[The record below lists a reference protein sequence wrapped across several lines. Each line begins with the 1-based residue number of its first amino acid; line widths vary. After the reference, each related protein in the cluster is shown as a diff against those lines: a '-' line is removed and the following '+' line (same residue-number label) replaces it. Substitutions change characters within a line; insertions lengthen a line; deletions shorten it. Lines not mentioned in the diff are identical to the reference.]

1 MIPCNI
7 SPASEDVA
15 DFIVRY
21 SPRAVESLYEL
32 ARTRC
37 VNLVSQEYAIVH
49 APLSGVLPLSFT
61 QHTYSAIPKLYGLQD
76 TTALEAAGILPVF
89 SQPNLMSTGQG
100 ILIGMIDTGIDY
112 TNPLFQNPDGTSRI
126 LRLWDQTIESEN
138 TPEAVA
144 GFQPFY
150 GTVYSQEDL
159 NRALTSEQPLELVPS
174 TDTSGHGTFLAGVAA
189 GRQIQSPTT
198 FSGAA
203 PDAALAVVRLKPAKQ
218 YLREFFAVPP
228 DADAYQENDIMAAA
242 AFLLGV
248 AGQYQMPLVL
258 CLGVGTSQGS
268 HSGISPLAMQL
279 QALSGTRGFACV
291 TGAGNE
297 TGFRH
302 HYFGNLSPDQEYED
316 VELRVADSTS
326 GFSMELWADVS
337 ELYTVG
343 FVSPSGEVIERIPM
357 TVGQETT
364 ISFQLDATRILI
376 SYQITESSSGRFL
389 AFLRFTGPAP
399 GIWHI
404 RVYPTLFVSGQFHI
418 WLPMQGFLTEDT
430 GFLRP
435 DPDITITDPGNA
447 PLLLT
452 VSTYNHVTGSLYI
465 HSSRGFTATGQIKPD
480 FAAPGVEV
488 QGPGIFPGTSR
499 LSRQMGGVPTSETTA
514 ASGSAVS
521 NAIREAA
528 QLSVAISLTR
538 KTGSSIAA
546 AITAGAVACL
556 FSWGFTQGNDT
567 TLTSISVKSI
577 LIRGAERKEAFRYPN
592 RQWGYGTLNLYQ
604 AFLLTRE

>member
-1 MIPCNI
+1 MIPCNV
-7 SPASEDVA
+7 SPASEEIA

-21 SPRAVESLYEL
+21 SPRAVDSLYEL
-32 ARTRC
+32 AQTRC

-76 TTALEAAGILPVF
+76 TTALEATGILPVF

-144 GFQPFY
+144 GFEPFY

-159 NRALTSEQPLELVPS
+159 NRALASEQPLELVPS

-404 RVYPTLFVSGQFHI
+404 RVYPTLFVAGQFHI

-452 VSTYNHVTGSLYI
+452 VSTYNHVSGSLYI

-488 QGPGIFPGTSR
+488 QGPGIPPGTSR
-499 LSRQMGGVPTSETTA
+499 LSRQ
-514 ASGSAVS
+514 
-521 NAIREAA
+521 
-528 QLSVAISLTR
+528 
-538 KTGSSIAA
+538 TGSSVAT

-604 AFLLTRE
+604 AFLLMRE

>member
-1 MIPCNI
+1 MIPCNV
-7 SPASEDVA
+7 SPASEEIA

-21 SPRAVESLYEL
+21 SPRAVDSLYEL
-32 ARTRC
+32 AQTRC

-76 TTALEAAGILPVF
+76 TTPLEATGILPVF

-159 NRALTSEQPLELVPS
+159 NRALASEQPLELVPS

-404 RVYPTLFVSGQFHI
+404 RVYPTLFVAGQFHI

-488 QGPGIFPGTSR
+488 QGPGIPPGTSR
-499 LSRQMGGVPTSETTA
+499 LSRQ
-514 ASGSAVS
+514 
-521 NAIREAA
+521 
-528 QLSVAISLTR
+528 
-538 KTGSSIAA
+538 TGSSVAT

-604 AFLLTRE
+604 AFLLMRE

>member
-1 MIPCNI
+1 MIPCNV
-7 SPASEDVA
+7 SPASEEIA

-21 SPRAVESLYEL
+21 SPRAVDSLYEL
-32 ARTRC
+32 AQTRC

-76 TTALEAAGILPVF
+76 TTPLEATGILPVF

-159 NRALTSEQPLELVPS
+159 NRALASEQPLELVPS

-404 RVYPTLFVSGQFHI
+404 RVYPTLFVAGQFHI

-488 QGPGIFPGTSR
+488 QGPGIPPGTSR
-499 LSRQMGGVPTSETTA
+499 LSRQ
-514 ASGSAVS
+514 
-521 NAIREAA
+521 
-528 QLSVAISLTR
+528 
-538 KTGSSIAA
+538 TGSSVATA
-546 AITAGAVACL
+546 VTAGAVACL

-604 AFLLTRE
+604 AFLLMRE

>member
-1 MIPCNI
+1 MIPCNV
-7 SPASEDVA
+7 SPASEEIA

-21 SPRAVESLYEL
+21 SPRAVDSLYEL
-32 ARTRC
+32 AQTRC

-76 TTALEAAGILPVF
+76 TTALEATGILPVF

-159 NRALTSEQPLELVPS
+159 NRALASEQPLELVPS

-258 CLGVGTSQGS
+258 CLGIGTSQGS

-404 RVYPTLFVSGQFHI
+404 RVYPTLFVAGQFHI

-488 QGPGIFPGTSR
+488 QGPGIPPGTSR
-499 LSRQMGGVPTSETTA
+499 LSRQ
-514 ASGSAVS
+514 
-521 NAIREAA
+521 
-528 QLSVAISLTR
+528 
-538 KTGSSIAA
+538 TGSSVAT

-604 AFLLTRE
+604 AFLLMRE

>member
-1 MIPCNI
+1 MIPCNV
-7 SPASEDVA
+7 SPASEEIA

-21 SPRAVESLYEL
+21 SPRAVDSLYEL

-138 TPEAVA
+138 TPESVA

-228 DADAYQENDIMAAA
+228 DADAYQENDIMAAV

-279 QALSGTRGFACV
+279 QALSATRGFACV

-488 QGPGIFPGTSR
+488 QGPGIPPGTSR
-499 LSRQMGGVPTSETTA
+499 LSRQ
-514 ASGSAVS
+514 
-521 NAIREAA
+521 
-528 QLSVAISLTR
+528 
-538 KTGSSIAA
+538 TGSSVAT

-556 FSWGFTQGNDT
+556 FSWGFTQGNDI

-604 AFLLTRE
+604 AFLLMRE

>member
-1 MIPCNI
+1 MIPCNV
-7 SPASEDVA
+7 SPASEEIA

-21 SPRAVESLYEL
+21 SPRAVDSLYEL

-112 TNPLFQNPDGTSRI
+112 TNLLFQNPDGTSRI

-228 DADAYQENDIMAAA
+228 DADAYQENDIMAAV

-279 QALSGTRGFACV
+279 QALSATRGFACV

-404 RVYPTLFVSGQFHI
+404 RVYPTLFVAGQFHI

-488 QGPGIFPGTSR
+488 QGPGIPPGTSR
-499 LSRQMGGVPTSETTA
+499 LSRQ
-514 ASGSAVS
+514 
-521 NAIREAA
+521 
-528 QLSVAISLTR
+528 
-538 KTGSSIAA
+538 TGSSVAT

-604 AFLLTRE
+604 AFLLMRE

>member
-1 MIPCNI
+1 MIPCNV
-7 SPASEDVA
+7 SPASEEIA

-21 SPRAVESLYEL
+21 SPRAVDSLYEL

-228 DADAYQENDIMAAA
+228 DADAYQENDIMAAV

-279 QALSGTRGFACV
+279 QALSATRGFACV

-488 QGPGIFPGTSR
+488 QGPGIPPGTSR
-499 LSRQMGGVPTSETTA
+499 LSRQ
-514 ASGSAVS
+514 
-521 NAIREAA
+521 
-528 QLSVAISLTR
+528 
-538 KTGSSIAA
+538 TGSSVAT

-556 FSWGFTQGNDT
+556 FSWGFTQGNDI

-604 AFLLTRE
+604 AFLLMRE

>member
-1 MIPCNI
+1 MIPCNV
-7 SPASEDVA
+7 SPASEEIA

-21 SPRAVESLYEL
+21 SPRAVDSLYEL
-32 ARTRC
+32 AQTRC

-49 APLSGVLPLSFT
+49 APLSDVLPLSFT

-76 TTALEAAGILPVF
+76 TTALEATGILPVF

-159 NRALTSEQPLELVPS
+159 NRALASEQPLELVPS

-404 RVYPTLFVSGQFHI
+404 RVYPTLFVAGQFHI

-488 QGPGIFPGTSR
+488 QGPGIPPGTSR
-499 LSRQMGGVPTSETTA
+499 LSRQ
-514 ASGSAVS
+514 
-521 NAIREAA
+521 
-528 QLSVAISLTR
+528 
-538 KTGSSIAA
+538 TGSSVAT

-604 AFLLTRE
+604 AFLLMRE

>member
-1 MIPCNI
+1 MIPCNV
-7 SPASEDVA
+7 SPASEEIA

-21 SPRAVESLYEL
+21 SPRAVDSLYEL
-32 ARTRC
+32 AQTRC

-76 TTALEAAGILPVF
+76 TTALEATGILPVF

-159 NRALTSEQPLELVPS
+159 NRALASEQPLELVPS

-218 YLREFFAVPP
+218 YLRELFAVPP

-404 RVYPTLFVSGQFHI
+404 RVYPTLFVAGQFHI

-488 QGPGIFPGTSR
+488 QGPGIPPGTSR
-499 LSRQMGGVPTSETTA
+499 LSRQ
-514 ASGSAVS
+514 
-521 NAIREAA
+521 
-528 QLSVAISLTR
+528 
-538 KTGSSIAA
+538 TGSSVAT

-604 AFLLTRE
+604 AFLLMRE

>member
-1 MIPCNI
+1 MIPCNV
-7 SPASEDVA
+7 SPASEEIA

-21 SPRAVESLYEL
+21 SPRAVDSLYEL
-32 ARTRC
+32 AQTRC

-76 TTALEAAGILPVF
+76 TTALEATGILPVF

-112 TNPLFQNPDGTSRI
+112 TNQLFQNPDGTSRI

-159 NRALTSEQPLELVPS
+159 NRALASEQPLELVPS

-404 RVYPTLFVSGQFHI
+404 RVYPTLFVAGQFHI

-488 QGPGIFPGTSR
+488 QGPGIPPGTSR
-499 LSRQMGGVPTSETTA
+499 LSRQ
-514 ASGSAVS
+514 
-521 NAIREAA
+521 
-528 QLSVAISLTR
+528 
-538 KTGSSIAA
+538 TGSSVAT

-604 AFLLTRE
+604 AFLLMRE

>member
-1 MIPCNI
+1 MIPCNV
-7 SPASEDVA
+7 SPASEEIA

-21 SPRAVESLYEL
+21 SPRAVDSLYEL
-32 ARTRC
+32 AQTRC

-150 GTVYSQEDL
+150 GTIYSQEDL
-159 NRALTSEQPLELVPS
+159 NRALASEQPLELVPS

-404 RVYPTLFVSGQFHI
+404 RVYPTLFVAGQFHI
-418 WLPMQGFLTEDT
+418 CLPMQGFLTEDT

-488 QGPGIFPGTSR
+488 QGPGIPPGTSR
-499 LSRQMGGVPTSETTA
+499 LSRQ
-514 ASGSAVS
+514 
-521 NAIREAA
+521 
-528 QLSVAISLTR
+528 
-538 KTGSSIAA
+538 TGSSVAT

-604 AFLLTRE
+604 AFLLMRE

>member
-1 MIPCNI
+1 MIPCNV
-7 SPASEDVA
+7 SPASEEIA

-21 SPRAVESLYEL
+21 SPRAVDSLYEL
-32 ARTRC
+32 AQTRC

-76 TTALEAAGILPVF
+76 TTALEATGILPVF

-159 NRALTSEQPLELVPS
+159 NRALASEQPLELVPS

-218 YLREFFAVPP
+218 YLREFFAVLP

-404 RVYPTLFVSGQFHI
+404 RVYPTLFVAGQFHI

-480 FAAPGVEV
+480 FAAPGVKV
-488 QGPGIFPGTSR
+488 QGPGIPPGTSR
-499 LSRQMGGVPTSETTA
+499 LSRQ
-514 ASGSAVS
+514 
-521 NAIREAA
+521 
-528 QLSVAISLTR
+528 
-538 KTGSSIAA
+538 TGSSVAT

-604 AFLLTRE
+604 AFLLMRE

>member
-1 MIPCNI
+1 MIPCNV
-7 SPASEDVA
+7 SPASEEIA

-21 SPRAVESLYEL
+21 SSRAVDSLYEL
-32 ARTRC
+32 AQTRC

-76 TTALEAAGILPVF
+76 TTALEATGILPVF

-159 NRALTSEQPLELVPS
+159 NRALASEQPLELVPS

-404 RVYPTLFVSGQFHI
+404 RVYPTLFVAGQFHI

-488 QGPGIFPGTSR
+488 QGPGIPPGTSR
-499 LSRQMGGVPTSETTA
+499 LSRQ
-514 ASGSAVS
+514 
-521 NAIREAA
+521 
-528 QLSVAISLTR
+528 
-538 KTGSSIAA
+538 TGSSVAT

-604 AFLLTRE
+604 AFLLMRE

>member
-1 MIPCNI
+1 MIPCNV
-7 SPASEDVA
+7 SPASEEIA

-21 SPRAVESLYEL
+21 SPRAVDSLYEL
-32 ARTRC
+32 AQTRC

-76 TTALEAAGILPVF
+76 TTALEATGILPVF

-159 NRALTSEQPLELVPS
+159 NRALASEQPLELVPS

-258 CLGVGTSQGS
+258 CLGIGSSQGS

-404 RVYPTLFVSGQFHI
+404 RVYPTLFVAGQFHI

-488 QGPGIFPGTSR
+488 QGPGIPPGTSR
-499 LSRQMGGVPTSETTA
+499 LSRQ
-514 ASGSAVS
+514 
-521 NAIREAA
+521 
-528 QLSVAISLTR
+528 
-538 KTGSSIAA
+538 TGSSVAT

-604 AFLLTRE
+604 AFLLMRE

>member
-1 MIPCNI
+1 MIPCNV
-7 SPASEDVA
+7 SPASEEIA

-21 SPRAVESLYEL
+21 SPRAVDSLYEL
-32 ARTRC
+32 AQTRC

-150 GTVYSQEDL
+150 GTIYSQEDL
-159 NRALTSEQPLELVPS
+159 NRALASEQPLELVPS

-404 RVYPTLFVSGQFHI
+404 RVYPALFVAGQFHI

-488 QGPGIFPGTSR
+488 QGPGIPPGTSR
-499 LSRQMGGVPTSETTA
+499 LSRQ
-514 ASGSAVS
+514 
-521 NAIREAA
+521 
-528 QLSVAISLTR
+528 
-538 KTGSSIAA
+538 TGSSVAT

-604 AFLLTRE
+604 AFLLMRE

>member
-1 MIPCNI
+1 MIPCNV
-7 SPASEDVA
+7 SPASEEIA

-21 SPRAVESLYEL
+21 SPRAVDSLYEL
-32 ARTRC
+32 AQTRC

-76 TTALEAAGILPVF
+76 TTALEATGILPVF

-159 NRALTSEQPLELVPS
+159 NRALASEQPLELVPS

-248 AGQYQMPLVL
+248 AGQYQMPLLL

-376 SYQITESSSGRFL
+376 SYQITESSSGRFYRPGPRHL
-389 AFLRFTGPAP
+389 AYPGLSHAVCRRAVSYLAPHAGISHRGHRISPAGPGHHHHRSRQRAAALNRQHIQPRYRKPLHPQQPRLHRHRTDQAGFRRSRRGGAGTRDSAWHFPPVPADRFLRGHRHHRRSR
-399 GIWHI
+399 G
-404 RVYPTLFVSGQFHI
+404 LS
-418 WLPMQGFLTEDT
+418 
-430 GFLRP
+430 
-435 DPDITITDPGNA
+435 
-447 PLLLT
+447 LLL
-452 VSTYNHVTGSLYI
+452 GI
-465 HSSRGFTATGQIKPD
+465 H
-480 FAAPGVEV
+480 PG
-488 QGPGIFPGTSR
+488 
-499 LSRQMGGVPTSETTA
+499 
-514 ASGSAVS
+514 
-521 NAIREAA
+521 
-528 QLSVAISLTR
+528 
-538 KTGSSIAA
+538 K
-546 AITAGAVACL
+546 
-556 FSWGFTQGNDT
+556 
-567 TLTSISVKSI
+567 
-577 LIRGAERKEAFRYPN
+577 
-592 RQWGYGTLNLYQ
+592 
-604 AFLLTRE
+604 

>member
-1 MIPCNI
+1 MIPCNV
-7 SPASEDVA
+7 SPASEEIA

-21 SPRAVESLYEL
+21 SPRAVDSLYEL

-228 DADAYQENDIMAAA
+228 DADAYQENDIMAAV

-279 QALSGTRGFACV
+279 QALSATRGFACV

-364 ISFQLDATRILI
+364 ISFQLDATHILI

-404 RVYPTLFVSGQFHI
+404 RVYPTLFVAGQFHI

-488 QGPGIFPGTSR
+488 QGPGIPPGTSR
-499 LSRQMGGVPTSETTA
+499 LSRQ
-514 ASGSAVS
+514 
-521 NAIREAA
+521 
-528 QLSVAISLTR
+528 
-538 KTGSSIAA
+538 TGSSVAT

-604 AFLLTRE
+604 AFLLMRE

>member
-1 MIPCNI
+1 MIPCNV
-7 SPASEDVA
+7 SPASEEIA

-21 SPRAVESLYEL
+21 SPRAVDSLYEL
-32 ARTRC
+32 AQTRC

-76 TTALEAAGILPVF
+76 TTALEATGILPVF

-159 NRALTSEQPLELVPS
+159 NRALASEQPLELVPS

-268 HSGISPLAMQL
+268 HSGISPLAMHL
-279 QALSGTRGFACV
+279 QALCGTRGFACV

-404 RVYPTLFVSGQFHI
+404 RVYPTLFVAGQFHI

-488 QGPGIFPGTSR
+488 QGPGIPPGTSR
-499 LSRQMGGVPTSETTA
+499 LSRQ
-514 ASGSAVS
+514 
-521 NAIREAA
+521 
-528 QLSVAISLTR
+528 
-538 KTGSSIAA
+538 TGSSVAT

-604 AFLLTRE
+604 AFLLMRE

>member
-1 MIPCNI
+1 MIPCNV
-7 SPASEDVA
+7 SPASEEIA

-21 SPRAVESLYEL
+21 SPRAVDSLYEL
-32 ARTRC
+32 AQTRC

-76 TTALEAAGILPVF
+76 TTALEATGILPVF

-159 NRALTSEQPLELVPS
+159 NRALASEQPLELVPS

-404 RVYPTLFVSGQFHI
+404 RVYPTLFVAGQFHI

-488 QGPGIFPGTSR
+488 QGPGIPPGTSR
-499 LSRQMGGVPTSETTA
+499 LSRQ
-514 ASGSAVS
+514 
-521 NAIREAA
+521 
-528 QLSVAISLTR
+528 
-538 KTGSSIAA
+538 TGSSVAT

-556 FSWGFTQGNDT
+556 FSWGFTQGNDM

-577 LIRGAERKEAFRYPN
+577 LIRGAERKDAFRYPN
-592 RQWGYGTLNLYQ
+592 SQWGYGTLNLYR
-604 AFLLTRE
+604 AFLQMRE

>member
-1 MIPCNI
+1 MIPCNV
-7 SPASEDVA
+7 SPASEEIA

-21 SPRAVESLYEL
+21 SPRAVDSLYEL
-32 ARTRC
+32 AQTRC

-76 TTALEAAGILPVF
+76 TTALEATGILPVF

-159 NRALTSEQPLELVPS
+159 NRALASEQPLELVPS

-376 SYQITESSSGRFL
+376 SYQITESSSGRVL

-404 RVYPTLFVSGQFHI
+404 RVYPTLFVAGQFHI

-488 QGPGIFPGTSR
+488 QGPGIPPGTSR
-499 LSRQMGGVPTSETTA
+499 LSRQ
-514 ASGSAVS
+514 
-521 NAIREAA
+521 
-528 QLSVAISLTR
+528 
-538 KTGSSIAA
+538 TGSSVAT

-604 AFLLTRE
+604 AFLLMRE

>member
-1 MIPCNI
+1 MIPCNV
-7 SPASEDVA
+7 SPASEEIA

-21 SPRAVESLYEL
+21 SPRAVDSLYEL
-32 ARTRC
+32 AQTRC

-76 TTALEAAGILPVF
+76 TTALEATGILPVF

-138 TPEAVA
+138 TPKAVA

-159 NRALTSEQPLELVPS
+159 NRALASEQPLELVPS

-404 RVYPTLFVSGQFHI
+404 RVYPTLFVAGQFHI

-488 QGPGIFPGTSR
+488 QGPGIPPGTSR
-499 LSRQMGGVPTSETTA
+499 LSRQ
-514 ASGSAVS
+514 
-521 NAIREAA
+521 
-528 QLSVAISLTR
+528 
-538 KTGSSIAA
+538 TGSSVAT

-604 AFLLTRE
+604 AFLLMRE

>member
-1 MIPCNI
+1 MIPCNV
-7 SPASEDVA
+7 SPASEEIA

-21 SPRAVESLYEL
+21 SPRAVDSLYEL

-228 DADAYQENDIMAAA
+228 DADAYQENDIMAAV

-279 QALSGTRGFACV
+279 QALSATRGFACV

-404 RVYPTLFVSGQFHI
+404 RVYPTLFVAGQFHI

-488 QGPGIFPGTSR
+488 QGPGIPPGTSR
-499 LSRQMGGVPTSETTA
+499 LSRQ
-514 ASGSAVS
+514 
-521 NAIREAA
+521 
-528 QLSVAISLTR
+528 
-538 KTGSSIAA
+538 TGSSVAT

-604 AFLLTRE
+604 AFLLMRE

>member
-1 MIPCNI
+1 MIPCNV
-7 SPASEDVA
+7 SPASEEIA

-21 SPRAVESLYEL
+21 SPRAVDSLYEL

-228 DADAYQENDIMAAA
+228 DADAYQENDIMAAV
-242 AFLLGV
+242 AFLLGI

-279 QALSGTRGFACV
+279 QALSATRGFACV

-488 QGPGIFPGTSR
+488 QGPGIPPGTSR
-499 LSRQMGGVPTSETTA
+499 LSRQ
-514 ASGSAVS
+514 
-521 NAIREAA
+521 
-528 QLSVAISLTR
+528 
-538 KTGSSIAA
+538 TGSSVAT

-556 FSWGFTQGNDT
+556 FSWGFTQGNDI

-604 AFLLTRE
+604 AFLLMRE

>member
-1 MIPCNI
+1 MIPCNV
-7 SPASEDVA
+7 SPASEEIA

-21 SPRAVESLYEL
+21 SPRAVDSLYEL
-32 ARTRC
+32 AQTRC

-159 NRALTSEQPLELVPS
+159 NRSLASEQPLELVPS

-404 RVYPTLFVSGQFHI
+404 RVYPTLFVAGQFHI

-488 QGPGIFPGTSR
+488 QGPGIPPGTSR
-499 LSRQMGGVPTSETTA
+499 LSRQ
-514 ASGSAVS
+514 
-521 NAIREAA
+521 
-528 QLSVAISLTR
+528 
-538 KTGSSIAA
+538 TGSSVATA
-546 AITAGAVACL
+546 VTAGAVACL

-604 AFLLTRE
+604 AFLLMRE

>member
-76 TTALEAAGILPVF
+76 TTALEASGILPVF

-418 WLPMQGFLTEDT
+418 WLPMQEFLTEDT

-480 FAAPGVEV
+480 LAAPGVEV
-488 QGPGIFPGTSR
+488 QGPGLPPGTSR
-499 LSRQMGGVPTSETTA
+499 T
-514 ASGSAVS
+514 
-521 NAIREAA
+521 
-528 QLSVAISLTR
+528 ISFTR
-538 KTGSSIAA
+538 KTGSSVAA

-556 FSWGFTQGNDT
+556 FSWGFTQGNDM

-577 LIRGAERKEAFRYPN
+577 LIRGADRKEAFRYPN
-592 RQWGYGTLNLYQ
+592 RQWGYGTLNLYRS
-604 AFLLTRE
+604 FLLMRE

>member
-1 MIPCNI
+1 MIPCNV
-7 SPASEDVA
+7 SPASEEIA

-21 SPRAVESLYEL
+21 SPRAVDSLYEL
-32 ARTRC
+32 AQTRC

-76 TTALEAAGILPVF
+76 TTALEATGILPVF

-126 LRLWDQTIESEN
+126 LRLWDQTIASEN

-159 NRALTSEQPLELVPS
+159 NRALASEQPLELVPS

-404 RVYPTLFVSGQFHI
+404 RVYPTLFVAGQFHI

-488 QGPGIFPGTSR
+488 QGPGIPPGTSR
-499 LSRQMGGVPTSETTA
+499 LSRQ
-514 ASGSAVS
+514 
-521 NAIREAA
+521 
-528 QLSVAISLTR
+528 
-538 KTGSSIAA
+538 TGSSVAT

-604 AFLLTRE
+604 AFLLMRE

>member
-1 MIPCNI
+1 MIPCNV
-7 SPASEDVA
+7 SPASEEIA

-21 SPRAVESLYEL
+21 SPRAVDSLYEL
-32 ARTRC
+32 AQTRC

-76 TTALEAAGILPVF
+76 TTALEATGILPVF

-159 NRALTSEQPLELVPS
+159 NRALASEQPLELVPS

-242 AFLLGV
+242 AFLLGI

-404 RVYPTLFVSGQFHI
+404 RVYPTLFVAGQFHI

-465 HSSRGFTATGQIKPD
+465 HSSRGFTATGQIKTD
-480 FAAPGVEV
+480 FAAHGVEV
-488 QGPGIFPGTSR
+488 QGPGIPPGTSR
-499 LSRQMGGVPTSETTA
+499 LSRQ
-514 ASGSAVS
+514 
-521 NAIREAA
+521 
-528 QLSVAISLTR
+528 
-538 KTGSSIAA
+538 TGSSVAT

-604 AFLLTRE
+604 AFLLMRE

>member
-1 MIPCNI
+1 MIPCNV
-7 SPASEDVA
+7 SPASEEIA

-21 SPRAVESLYEL
+21 SPRAVDSLYEL

-159 NRALTSEQPLELVPS
+159 NRALASEQPLELVPS

-228 DADAYQENDIMAAA
+228 DADAYQENDIRAAV

-279 QALSGTRGFACV
+279 QALSATRGFACV

-404 RVYPTLFVSGQFHI
+404 RVYPTLFVAGQFHI

-488 QGPGIFPGTSR
+488 QGPGIPPGTSR
-499 LSRQMGGVPTSETTA
+499 LSRQ
-514 ASGSAVS
+514 
-521 NAIREAA
+521 
-528 QLSVAISLTR
+528 
-538 KTGSSIAA
+538 TGSSVAT

-604 AFLLTRE
+604 AFLLMRE

>member
-1 MIPCNI
+1 MIPCNV
-7 SPASEDVA
+7 SPASEEIA

-21 SPRAVESLYEL
+21 SPRAVDSLYEL
-32 ARTRC
+32 AQTRC

-76 TTALEAAGILPVF
+76 TTALEATGILPVF

-159 NRALTSEQPLELVPS
+159 NRALASEQPLELVPS

-198 FSGAA
+198 FSA

-404 RVYPTLFVSGQFHI
+404 RVYPTLFVAGQFHI

-488 QGPGIFPGTSR
+488 QGPGIPPGTSR
-499 LSRQMGGVPTSETTA
+499 LSRQ
-514 ASGSAVS
+514 
-521 NAIREAA
+521 
-528 QLSVAISLTR
+528 
-538 KTGSSIAA
+538 TGSSVAT

-604 AFLLTRE
+604 AFLLMRE

>member
-1 MIPCNI
+1 MIPCNV
-7 SPASEDVA
+7 SPASEEIA

-21 SPRAVESLYEL
+21 SPRAVDSLYEL
-32 ARTRC
+32 AQTRC

-159 NRALTSEQPLELVPS
+159 NRALASEQPLELVPS

-242 AFLLGV
+242 AFLLGI

-404 RVYPTLFVSGQFHI
+404 RVYPTLFVAGQFHI

-480 FAAPGVEV
+480 LAAPGVNV
-488 QGPGIFPGTSR
+488 QGPGILPGTSR
-499 LSRQMGGVPTSETTA
+499 LPRQTD
-514 ASGSAVS
+514 SAV
-521 NAIREAA
+521 REAVPP
-528 QLSVAISLTR
+528 SSSISLTR

-604 AFLLTRE
+604 AFLLMRE

>member
-1 MIPCNI
+1 MIPCNV
-7 SPASEDVA
+7 SPASEEIA

-21 SPRAVESLYEL
+21 SPRAVDSLYEL
-32 ARTRC
+32 AQTRC

-76 TTALEAAGILPVF
+76 TTALEATGILPVF

-138 TPEAVA
+138 PPEAVA

-159 NRALTSEQPLELVPS
+159 NRALASEQPLELVPS

-404 RVYPTLFVSGQFHI
+404 RVYPTLFVAGQFHI

-488 QGPGIFPGTSR
+488 QGPGIPPGTSR
-499 LSRQMGGVPTSETTA
+499 LSRQ
-514 ASGSAVS
+514 
-521 NAIREAA
+521 
-528 QLSVAISLTR
+528 
-538 KTGSSIAA
+538 TGSSVAT

-604 AFLLTRE
+604 AFLLMRE

>member
-1 MIPCNI
+1 MIPCNV
-7 SPASEDVA
+7 SPASEEIA

-32 ARTRC
+32 AGTRC

-89 SQPNLMSTGQG
+89 TQPNLQSTGQG
-100 ILIGMIDTGIDY
+100 VLIGLIDTGIDY

-126 LRLWDQTIESEN
+126 LSLWDQTIESEEA
-138 TPEAVA
+138 PEAVA

-150 GTVYSQEDL
+150 GTVYSQEAL
-159 NRALTSEQPLELVPS
+159 NRALASDTPLELVPS
-174 TDTSGHGTFLAGVAA
+174 TDTNGHGTFLAGVAA
-189 GRQIQSPTT
+189 GRQIQNPTS

-218 YLREFFAVPP
+218 YLREFFAVPA

-248 AGQYQMPLVL
+248 AGQYRIPLVL

-279 QALSGTRGFACV
+279 QALSGTRGFACI

-364 ISFQLDATRILI
+364 VSFQLDATRILI

-389 AFLRFTGPAP
+389 AFLRFTDPAP

-465 HSSRGFTATGQIKPD
+465 HSSRGFTAAGQIKPD

-488 QGPGIFPGTSR
+488 QGPGLPPAASS
-499 LSRQMGGVPTSETTA
+499 LPRQTGSTPASETTGSSGI
-514 ASGSAVS
+514 SGSLRESAPPS
-521 NAIREAA
+521 NTIP
-528 QLSVAISLTR
+528 LTR
-538 KTGSSIAA
+538 KTGSSVAA

-556 FSWGFTQGNDT
+556 FSWGFTQGNDM

-577 LIRGAERKEAFRYPN
+577 LIRGADRKEAFRYPN
-592 RQWGYGTLNLYQ
+592 RQWGYGTLNLYRS
-604 AFLLTRE
+604 FLLLRE

>member
-1 MIPCNI
+1 MIPCNV
-7 SPASEDVA
+7 SPASEEIA

-21 SPRAVESLYEL
+21 SPRAVDSLYEL
-32 ARTRC
+32 AQTRC

-76 TTALEAAGILPVF
+76 TTALEATGILPVF

-159 NRALTSEQPLELVPS
+159 NRALASEQPLELVPS

-228 DADAYQENDIMAAA
+228 DADAYQENDVMAAA

-404 RVYPTLFVSGQFHI
+404 RVYPTLFVAGQFHI

-488 QGPGIFPGTSR
+488 QGPGIPPGTSR
-499 LSRQMGGVPTSETTA
+499 LSRQ
-514 ASGSAVS
+514 
-521 NAIREAA
+521 
-528 QLSVAISLTR
+528 
-538 KTGSSIAA
+538 TGSSVAT

-604 AFLLTRE
+604 AFLLMRE

>member
-1 MIPCNI
+1 MIPCNV
-7 SPASEDVA
+7 SPASEEIA

-21 SPRAVESLYEL
+21 SPRAVDSLYEL
-32 ARTRC
+32 AQTRC

-76 TTALEAAGILPVF
+76 TTALEATGILPVF

-159 NRALTSEQPLELVPS
+159 NRALASEQPLELVPS

-404 RVYPTLFVSGQFHI
+404 RVYPTLFVAGQFHI

-488 QGPGIFPGTSR
+488 QGPGISPGTSR
-499 LSRQMGGVPTSETTA
+499 LSRQ
-514 ASGSAVS
+514 
-521 NAIREAA
+521 
-528 QLSVAISLTR
+528 
-538 KTGSSIAA
+538 TGSSVAT

-604 AFLLTRE
+604 AFLLMRE

>member
-1 MIPCNI
+1 MIPCNV
-7 SPASEDVA
+7 SPASEEIA

-21 SPRAVESLYEL
+21 SPRAVDSLYEL
-32 ARTRC
+32 AQTRC

-76 TTALEAAGILPVF
+76 TTALEATGILPVF

-159 NRALTSEQPLELVPS
+159 NRALASEQPLELVPS

-316 VELRVADSTS
+316 VELRVADSPS

-404 RVYPTLFVSGQFHI
+404 RVYPTLFVAGQFHI

-488 QGPGIFPGTSR
+488 QGPGIPPGTSR
-499 LSRQMGGVPTSETTA
+499 LSRQ
-514 ASGSAVS
+514 
-521 NAIREAA
+521 
-528 QLSVAISLTR
+528 
-538 KTGSSIAA
+538 TGSSVAT

-604 AFLLTRE
+604 AFLLMRE

>member
-1 MIPCNI
+1 MIPCNV
-7 SPASEDVA
+7 SPASEEIA

-21 SPRAVESLYEL
+21 SPRAVDSLYEL
-32 ARTRC
+32 AQTRC

-159 NRALTSEQPLELVPS
+159 NRALASEQPLELVPS
-174 TDTSGHGTFLAGVAA
+174 TDTSGHGTFLAGVAT

-404 RVYPTLFVSGQFHI
+404 RVYPTLFVAGQFHI

-488 QGPGIFPGTSR
+488 QGPGIPPGTSR
-499 LSRQMGGVPTSETTA
+499 LSRQ
-514 ASGSAVS
+514 
-521 NAIREAA
+521 
-528 QLSVAISLTR
+528 
-538 KTGSSIAA
+538 TGSSVAT

-592 RQWGYGTLNLYQ
+592 RQWGYGTINLYQ
-604 AFLLTRE
+604 AFLLMRE